1 MSKKK
6 KNENVL
12 RVRTKFENLAFV
24 GTSGK
29 YQYDEPK
36 LLKDFSIDELIEF
49 KNSHNEKTVNRY
61 LIGEIP
67 KDTKKPA
74 EDLPKKPA

>member
-1 MSKKK
+1 MAKKK
-6 KNENVL
+6 KNQNLL
-12 RVRTKFENLAFV
+12 RVRKKFENLAFI

-29 YQYDEPK
+29 YQYDEAK
-36 LLKDFSIDELIEF
+36 LLKDFSIEELIEF
-49 KNSHNEKTVNRY
+49 KNSHDEKTVNRY
-61 LIGEIP
+61 LVGEIP

>member
-29 YQYDEPK
+29 FQYDEPK

-61 LIGEIP
+61 LVGEIP

>member
-1 MSKKK
+1 MAKKK
-6 KNENVL
+6 KNANVL
-12 RVRTKFENLAFV
+12 RVRKKFENLAFV

-29 YQYDEPK
+29 FQYDEPK
-36 LLKDFSIDELIEF
+36 LLKDFSIEELIEF
-49 KNSHNEKTVNRY
+49 KNSHDEKTVNRY
-61 LIGEIP
+61 LVGEIP

>member
-6 KNENVL
+6 KFDNTL
-12 RVRTKFENLAFV
+12 RVKKKFEDLAFI

-29 YQYDEPK
+29 FQYSEPK
-36 LLKDFSIDELIEF
+36 LLKDFSLEELIEF
-49 KNSHNEKTVNRY
+49 KKAHNEKTVNRY

-67 KDTKKPA
+67 KDTKPA

>member
-6 KNENVL
+6 KNENLL

-36 LLKDFSIDELIEF
+36 LLKDFSIEELIEF

-61 LIGEIP
+61 LVGEIP
-67 KDTKKPA
+67 KDTKKPV

>member
-36 LLKDFSIDELIEF
+36 LLKDFSIEELIEF

>member
-6 KNENVL
+6 KVTNVL
-12 RVRTKFENLAFV
+12 RVRKKFEDLAFI

-29 YQYDEPK
+29 YQYDTPK
-36 LLKDFSIDELIEF
+36 PLKEFTIEELIEF
-49 KNSHNEKTVNRY
+49 KNSHDEKTVFRY

-67 KDTKKPA
+67 TEIKTP

>member
-1 MSKKK
+1 MAKKK

-12 RVRTKFENLAFV
+12 RVRKKFENLAFI

-29 YQYDEPK
+29 FQYDEPK
-36 LLKDFSIDELIEF
+36 LLKEFSIEELIEF
-49 KNSHNEKTVNRY
+49 KNSHDEKTVNRY
-61 LIGEIP
+61 LVGEIP
-67 KDTKKPA
+67 KDTKKP

>member
-1 MSKKK
+1 MAKKK

-12 RVRTKFENLAFV
+12 RVRKKFENLAFI

-29 YQYDEPK
+29 FQYDEPK
-36 LLKDFSIDELIEF
+36 LLKEFSIEELIEF
-49 KNSHNEKTVNRY
+49 KNSHDDKTVNRY
-61 LIGEIP
+61 LVGEIP

-74 EDLPKKPA
+74 EDLPKKPV